1 MIPTLIFIIITFVII
16 ILGGYL
22 FLVGQD
28 GKIPYADMLVCVIG
42 IFLSIYLAIQSAA
55 GNVGDIVAL
64 EVNQTLEYVPI
75 QMIDATVSY
84 LYILCTILFIG
95 CLAFGIIQIIRSKK
109 YEDSL

>member
-1 MIPTLIFIIITFVII
+1 MITLIFIIITFVII

-64 EVNQTLEYVPI
+64 EVNQTLEYVPHTDDRRDSI
-75 QMIDATVSY
+75 ISIHPVYYLVYWVS
-84 LYILCTILFIG
+84 
-95 CLAFGIIQIIRSKK
+95 GIWYYS
-109 YEDSL
+109 DH